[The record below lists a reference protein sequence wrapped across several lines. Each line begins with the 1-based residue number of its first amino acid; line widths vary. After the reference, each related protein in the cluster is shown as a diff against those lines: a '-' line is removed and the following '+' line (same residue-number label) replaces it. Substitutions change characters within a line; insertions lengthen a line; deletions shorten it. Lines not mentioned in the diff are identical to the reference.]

1 MKRLLPLVLALVLL
15 AGCQSPAAAPSYEVT
30 VHWDA
35 LEGGQAPAPC
45 LARHWYN
52 QDPDDLIR
60 LPRLSYQPD

>member
-35 LEGGQAPAPC
+35 LEGGQAPAPY

-60 LPRLSYQPD
+60 LPRLS